1 MARLLLSH
9 ASPRHALGADG
20 RPTVPGKGTQ
30 GRSECGSGR
39 PFAPTRIL
47 TVGVVNEAR
56 GRLPPLHRHHLQ
68 DSEVTAA
75 VSGSIGI
82 APSANLDPEKR
93 FPSLFE
99 PVLRLSAPDIAG
111 QGITNPSR
119 AIWAASLLLEHA
131 GQADAGRRIF
141 DALEA
146 AIANS
151 TRTRDLGGSVTTD
164 AMTEAVIRELLSSDR
179 GGR

>member
-1 MARLLLSH
+1 M
-9 ASPRHALGADG
+9 
-20 RPTVPGKGTQ
+20 
-30 GRSECGSGR
+30 
-39 PFAPTRIL
+39 
-47 TVGVVNEAR
+47 VNEAR
-56 GRLPPLHRHHLQ
+56 GRLPPPHRHHLQ

-131 GQADAGRRIF
+131 GQADAGRRIL

-146 AIANS
+146 AIAS
-151 TRTRDLGGSVTTD
+151 GPRARDPGGSVTTD